1 MQSTWFC
8 SCTRLG
14 FLALAA
20 RRQRPVART
29 LHDGALFGE
38 KTAWALLR
46 SRGFSTSS
54 VFRKSAAA
62 ASAVV
67 VKVLLGLSVSDSLSP
82 LKLLLDFIFFSL
94 AGYKIGK
101 GKPPHVWSPP
111 LFLEFLFFY

>member
-1 MQSTWFC
+1 MTGRHPPSST
-8 SCTRLG
+8 SAEYAVNLVLLVHATR

-38 KTAWALLR
+38 KTVWALLR

-67 VKVLLGLSVSDSLSP
+67 VKVLLGLSVSDSLSLP
-82 LKLLLDFIFFSL
+82 RSSFFFS
-94 AGYKIGK
+94 
-101 GKPPHVWSPP
+101 
-111 LFLEFLFFY
+111 FFFFPSQGTK